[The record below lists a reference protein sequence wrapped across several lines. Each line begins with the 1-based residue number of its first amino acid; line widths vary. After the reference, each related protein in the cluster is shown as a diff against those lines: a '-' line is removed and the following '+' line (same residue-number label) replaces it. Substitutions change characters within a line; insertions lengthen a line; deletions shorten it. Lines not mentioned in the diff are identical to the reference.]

1 MQENNFISK
10 DEFPKLFD
18 QRFKNEFGKKA
29 IGDTPTDALQLT
41 NKRYFITGGPGS
53 VLGYSSVL
61 TVDPNKGRLFTI
73 TTTSSVA
80 TINVNAS
87 VVGLYGQQLQVMIQ
101 NDGNGSRKVV
111 FNQNFR
117 AQSVT
122 GVASLI
128 SVVSF
133 TSNASVFV
141 ETARTIGV

>member
-1 MQENNFISK
+1 MDQPVNR
-10 DEFPKLFD
+10 DEL
-18 QRFKNEFGKKA
+18 KKA
-29 IGDTPTDALQLT
+29 VELEVKNFFGRKIIGDNPTDALQLV
-41 NKRYFITGGPGS
+41 NKRYFVTGGPGS

-61 TVDPNKGRLFTI
+61 TVDPNKGHLFTI

-87 VVGLYGQQLQVMIQ
+87 VVGQYGQQIQVMIQ

-122 GVASLI
+122 GVASLL